1 MLDLFLQRGQPAL
14 SHSRTDIIPVAADD
28 DIARQL
34 KVKAGDT
41 LLKLEAQLFT
51 REGKVVDYS
60 LSYFVPG
67 YFHFHVVRRIGKSGQ
82 PIGT

>member
-1 MLDLFLQRGQPAL
+1 M
-14 SHSRTDIIPVAADD
+14 AADD
-28 DIARQL
+28 HIARQL

-51 REGKVVDYS
+51 REGGVADYS

-67 YFHFHVVRRIGKSGQ
+67 HFHFHVVRRIGRSS
-82 PIGT
+82 PSIGT